1 MKTLE
6 TKKLFYRKYPY
17 KVACQIRGGYYV
29 ARYGQDAVLKAMEWN
44 KRYGNNQSYRFSKTS
59 TLSYDDLD
67 KFANLAKKY
76 LGREDV
82 RVRAEGTHFNL
93 FSIDKDIH
101 EQIIKDLSNWVMEIT
116 EPKSDKDLK
125 YLLESKSVKVI
136 VDQFPYE
143 KYQYK
148 IVLKSTMKSDQR
160 LKFNGWVDRYSD
172 KGVYISSRATQ
183 DWLKDRKQWA
193 QNPFIYVEDDK
204 TRTLVELYLGSNK
217 SSTEE
222 FVLRSTI

>member
-1 MKTLE
+1 
-6 TKKLFYRKYPY
+6 
-17 KVACQIRGGYYV
+17 
-29 ARYGQDAVLKAMEWN
+29 
-44 KRYGNNQSYRFSKTS
+44 
-59 TLSYDDLD
+59 
-67 KFANLAKKY
+67 
-76 LGREDV
+76 
-82 RVRAEGTHFNL
+82 
-93 FSIDKDIH
+93 
-101 EQIIKDLSNWVMEIT
+101 MEIT

-222 FVLRSTI
+222 FVLRSAI